1 MLNLTSENQ
10 SLLEYIAE
18 SQQKMDSNAILES
31 IVKNLE
37 FVICEIPERATKTDL
52 FEALAR
58 TVRDKLIW
66 QLNET
71 QQRYEKSEAK
81 QVNYL
86 SLEYLIGRSL
96 RNNLVNLEIYDVCQQ
111 VMKRLGVN
119 LIEIEECERDA
130 GLGNG
135 GLGRLAACFLDL
147 WRPCSC
153 QLLDT
158 AFAMSMGFFNKNLRM
173 DNRSNSQMV
182 GWKMVILGKFVDRT
196 STIRSVFMEGLLMK
210 LTSGEDPS
218 VVG

>member
-1 MLNLTSENQ
+1 M
-10 SLLEYIAE
+10 
-18 SQQKMDSNAILES
+18 
-31 IVKNLE
+31 
-37 FVICEIPERATKTDL
+37 

-111 VMKRLGVN
+111 VMERLGVN

-135 GLGRLAACFLDL
+135 GLGRLAACFLDSMATL
-147 WRPCSC
+147 
-153 QLLDT
+153 QLP
-158 AFAMSMGFFNKNLRM
+158 AFGYGIRYEYGNFSTKNLRM

-210 LTSGEDPS
+210 LTSREDQAS
-218 VVG
+218 LGRNRTSKSSGF

>member
-10 SLLEYIAE
+10 SLLECIAQL
-18 SQQKMDSNAILES
+18 QQKMDSNTILES
-31 IVKNLE
+31 VVKNLE

-111 VMKRLGVN
+111 VMERLGVN

-135 GLGRLAACFLDL
+135 GLGRLAACFLDSMATL
-147 WRPCSC
+147 
-153 QLLDT
+153 QLP
-158 AFAMSMGFFNKNLRM
+158 AFGY
-173 DNRSNSQMV
+173 
-182 GWKMVILGKFVDRT
+182 G
-196 STIRSVFMEGLLMK
+196 IR
-210 LTSGEDPS
+210 
-218 VVG
+218 